1 MAYNTHFLIPF
12 ASSLDPACQ
21 AAIKMLQLPNLT
33 RFLKQ
38 ADIARTDQGDEFD
51 FIPPHERAIAAS
63 VRAELV
69 DAPLVVVTPCQ
80 WSVGI
85 DNIRMDNP
93 DDLQLTDAESRALFA
108 TVQPYFSED
117 GIELTYDSPLRWLAQ
132 SQTLQGLALASL
144 DRVIGRN
151 VDVWQPQSSASKAIR
166 RLQNE
171 MQMLLYTHPLNEA
184 REARGLP
191 TVNSFWL
198 SRSVAA
204 SENVNLIVDNSLR
217 EPAMRGD
224 WNEWSHAWE
233 TISKKLPQAQPSAGQ
248 YSKGLQVILCGE
260 RHSICLTEHR
270 PIGMMQKIKRLFQE
284 KPTVQSVLESL

>member
-69 DAPLVVVTPCQ
+69 DAPLVVVTPCH

-93 DDLQLTDAESRALFA
+93 DDLQLTDTESRALFA
-108 TVQPYFSED
+108 TVQPYFSDD

-132 SQTLQGLALASL
+132 SQTLQGLPLASL

-151 VDVWQPQSSASKAIR
+151 VEVWQPQSSASKAIR

-184 REARGLP
+184 REARSLP

-198 SRSVAA
+198 SRQVCTPTDSHFF
-204 SENVNLIVDNSLR
+204 VDLSLR
-217 EPAMRGD
+217 ESALQSD
-224 WNEWSHAWE
+224 WHSWLERWQAIDSKLAQA
-233 TISKKLPQAQPSAGQ
+233 ISPTSQSGQA
-248 YSKGLQVILCGE
+248 LEITLCGE
-260 RHSICLTEHR
+260 RHSIWLAAHR
-270 PIGMMQKIKRLFQE
+270 PIGIMQKIKRLFQA
-284 KPTVQSVLESL
+284 KPTLQSVLESL

>member
-1 MAYNTHFLIPF
+1 MAYDTHFLIPF

-38 ADIARTDQGDEFD
+38 ADIVRTDQGDEFD
-51 FIPPHERAIAAS
+51 FITPHERACGVS
-63 VRAELV
+63 DQVL
-69 DAPLVVVTPCQ
+69 VTPCH

-93 DDLQLTDAESRALFA
+93 DDLQLTDTESRALFA
-108 TVQPYFSED
+108 AVQPYFSDD

-132 SQTLQGLALASL
+132 SQTLQGLPLASL

-198 SRSVAA
+198 SHQVFTPTDSHFF
-204 SENVNLIVDNSLR
+204 VDLSLR
-217 EPAMRGD
+217 ESALQSD
-224 WNEWSHAWE
+224 WHSWLESWQAIDSKLAQA
-233 TISKKLPQAQPSAGQ
+233 ISPTSQSGQA
-248 YSKGLQVILCGE
+248 LEITLCGE
-260 RHSICLTEHR
+260 RHSIWLAAHR
-270 PIGMMQKIKRLFQE
+270 PIGMMQKIKQLFQA